1 MITRLISLSPKKLLK
16 NNYKC
21 IVVDSGI
28 DALDIL
34 ENETFDI
41 ILMDIN
47 MPLMNGLKRQTA
59 SKGIVTPV
67 IALTAFDKEKL

>member
-1 MITRLISLSPKKLLK
+1 MMTRLISLSPKKLLK

-28 DALDIL
+28 DALDL

-47 MPLMNGLKRQTA
+47 MPLMNGFETTDCVKRY
-59 SKGIVTPV
+59 SYSCDSINC
-67 IALTAFDKEKL
+67 I